1 MAVEDKRLAFG
12 SMLGFYKSFFHGFTM
27 VLFGIYFTK
36 INISLVPYA
45 LLYTIGDGVSF
56 FLKPL
61 VGILSDRIGERYLLL
76 LALILSSVS
85 AFLVSFTTNILYLAF
100 LEVLLAVSLATFLT
114 VVIIFSLRPITQ
126 KPEKKVSVFG
136 GVSGLGWVLGLL
148 LPGIFVD
155 ILGLKGTFYFLF
167 IIGIVISITYLFF
180 MNEFKF
186 ELREKSYPSIDTLKK
201 VLDPLVYKTFDIA
214 VFSAFLIFFVRF
226 AIGKLGM
233 SGSVVSLI
241 VAFES
246 LVFGFSEIIIGRYA
260 KIESKRMWIKWG
272 ALIHITGILFL
283 VLSGNIILYFLAS
296 GLIGLAGAFIDV
308 WCYSF
313 LCEKIDVS
321 KRGTIFSTFSL
332 SQDLSTIAG
341 SSLPAIASSIAIN
354 PFASMF
360 LFPFIILI
368 YSIKRDK

>member
-1 MAVEDKRLAFG
+1 MAVETKRLFFG

-36 INISLVPYA
+36 IGISLLPYA
-45 LLYTIGDGVSF
+45 LLFVIGDGVSF
-56 FLKPL
+56 FLKPV
-61 VGILSDRIGERYLLL
+61 VGVLSDRIGEKYLLL
-76 LALILSSVS
+76 AALILSSIS
-85 AFLVSFTTNILYLAF
+85 AFLISFTNNILHLA
-100 LEVLLAVSLATFLT
+100 LLQVFVAVSLATFLT

-126 KPEKKVSVFG
+126 KPEKKVSIFG
-136 GVSGLGWVLGLL
+136 GVSGLGWVFGLL

-155 ILGLKGTFYFLF
+155 LLGLKWTFYTIFL
-167 IIGIVISITYLFF
+167 IGASISVLYLYF
-180 MNEFKF
+180 MKEFKF
-186 ELREKSYPSIDTLKK
+186 ELREKSYPSINTLKK

-233 SGSVVSLI
+233 SGSIVSLI

-246 LVFGFSEIIIGRYA
+246 LVFGVSEILIGRYA
-260 KIESKRMWIKWG
+260 KVETKRFWIKWG
-272 ALIHITGILFL
+272 ALIHITGIVFL
-283 VLSGNIILYFLAS
+283 VISNNIVLFFLSS

-313 LCEKIDVS
+313 LCENIEVS

-332 SQDLSTIAG
+332 SQDLSTITG
-341 SSLPAIASSIAIN
+341 SSLPALASFLAIN
-354 PFASMF
+354 PFASMI
-360 LFPFIILI
+360 LFPAIILI
-368 YSIKRDK
+368 YSFKRS